1 MTKALMDFLGLIFN
15 SIMEGIRPEGLIQN
29 NLTFESSQV
38 SWTVNAWNAG
48 GIRVIA
54 VGLTILFFIL
64 ELNRA
69 YFFDGRELSY
79 KTIAVPFVKLAVAVT
94 VLKYAGGLITIIL
107 NTSNALVRTMGGV
120 GPNDAN
126 EPPLDALNDSVK
138 GMGWI
143 TLILAILIMIIFWL
157 ISQVIMLVFLYKI
170 LLFKMEFIIR
180 IIFTPVALADVYSG
194 MHSNAVRWLKALFAL
209 ALYGACFIIIPKIG
223 AAFMNSLITD
233 AVSDGGEGVFRLFK
247 LLIMAFVVPIAELG
261 MLGVAKQVTKEAL
274 V

>member
-1 MTKALMDFLGLIFN
+1 MTKALMEFLGKIFN
-15 SIMEGIRPEGLIQN
+15 GILEGINPDGIIQN
-29 NLTFESSQV
+29 NLTFTGEQV
-38 SWTVNAWNAG
+38 SWTVNAWSAG

-107 NTSNALVRTMGGV
+107 NTSNALVRTIGGV
-120 GPNDAN
+120 GPNEQN
-126 EPPLDALNDSVK
+126 EPPADLLNDYFNKES
-138 GMGWI
+138 WI
-143 TLILAILIMIIFWL
+143 VLILCILIMIIFWL
-157 ISQVIMLVFLYKI
+157 VSQVILLVFLYKI

-209 ALYGACFIIIPKIG
+209 ALYGACFIIIPKVG
-223 AAFMNSLITD
+223 AMFMNTLITD
-233 AVSDGGEGVFRLFK
+233 AMSEGASGVFKMFK
-247 LLIMAFVVPIAELG
+247 LLVMTLVVPIAELG